1 MRSRCF
7 DIVNSDMLWI
17 KELEKDAEHA
27 RTLAATWETEWT
39 RWSELAASVDERLFG
54 LGKGPF
60 QQQQQNCQ
68 EVAVALC
75 KRTKT
80 TSNDD
85 WASSTDEDARITR
98 MKNGTTRLAYKAE
111 HVIDMETGVI
121 LAAEVLKGNEH
132 DAGTLESS
140 LTAAEKN
147 LVAAGAAPAIVEHYR
162 ERWHKKPIAEVVADK
177 GYHKASVLL
186 ALQQRGYRSFIP
198 EKKQRGRRK
207 FTDKGGQAAARAFH
221 ANRARTR
228 RRKGKE
234 HQRRRG
240 ELLERPNQHLYDR
253 GDLRELTVTGQMTCS
268 RNFGPR

>member
-147 LVAAGAAPAIVEHYR
+147 LVAAGAAPAIVDEYG
-162 ERWHKKPIAEVVADK
+162 EPWHKTPIAEVVADK

-186 ALQQRGYRSFIP
+186 ALQQRSS
-198 EKKQRGRRK
+198 K
-207 FTDKGGQAAARAFH
+207 DLSVRAKVKS
-221 ANRARTR
+221 ACRAIESEIGDGT
-228 RRKGKE
+228 E
-234 HQRRRG
+234 V
-240 ELLERPNQHLYDR
+240 ELML
-253 GDLRELTVTGQMTCS
+253 LREATSGRLGASIRLRYREGLKYHVES
-268 RNFGPR
+268 LDEDEEELNVRADWAEWLPR